1 MISTQNMYRTLSPGE
16 ERRGEERRGEERRGE
31 GFWEVLADIIPSWT
45 LAAGPGTRGGFECTG
60 LQSAARVKRVRV
72 VPSQNFIVSQQYD
85 RNILT
90 LLTLK
95 TQCLQWKQVK
105 CNLFDT
111 FLFLSGIHM
120 VMHF

>member
-1 MISTQNMYRTLSPGE
+1 MISTQNMYRTLSP
-16 ERRGEERRGEERRGE
+16 GEERRGE

-45 LAAGPGTRGGFECTG
+45 PAAGRGTRGGFECTG

-95 TQCLQWKQVK
+95 TH
-105 CNLFDT
+105 NAYN
-111 FLFLSGIHM
+111 GNG
-120 VMHF
+120 